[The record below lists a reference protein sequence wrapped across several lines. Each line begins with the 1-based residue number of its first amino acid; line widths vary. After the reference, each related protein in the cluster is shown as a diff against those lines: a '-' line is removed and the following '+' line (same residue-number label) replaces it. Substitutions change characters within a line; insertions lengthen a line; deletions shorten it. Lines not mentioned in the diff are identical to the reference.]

1 MKNNTKFCPHCG
13 TENKKDAAF
22 CANCGQ
28 SMTINQ
34 PENKEAETKEKRPVN
49 KKRIGII
56 GAVIAIFIIIGG
68 VFAYINAQ
76 PKSILNALKVNF
88 SGYNSQGTVELLG
101 DYQKKEIEIIGAKV
115 GLPSSEVK
123 KAEDSNIFSFFNSTT
138 NNSTKWQKFA
148 KYFEDTRINISHSQ
162 NLSNGQ
168 KVTLKIT
175 TTLKDNPIK
184 EETKT
189 YTVKNLKKAT
199 TYTIESV
206 LKDNPVSFT
215 GFNHFGSVKFD
226 DDKFTVNNDNS
237 APTDLT
243 NSEQII
249 VRLSQDYI
257 NQQKSNGKILSGT
270 ASKTLTVA
278 DLESSPKISNL
289 NDLLTQEDTVVR
301 ADNESST
308 GDFGITYTVTRMD
321 SYFVGTN
328 ISSWGYSSSH
338 DSDKGEF
345 SVVTIY
351 KIVSHYNSDTDTK
364 NDSTSYYSYG
374 YTGLTLNN
382 GKVDVSDLTGNN
394 KYKGGSSSS
403 EQAAVDQLKSDY
415 SSATKLN

>member
-1 MKNNTKFCPHCG
+1 M
-13 TENKKDAAF
+13 
-22 CANCGQ
+22 
-28 SMTINQ
+28 
-34 PENKEAETKEKRPVN
+34 
-49 KKRIGII
+49 
-56 GAVIAIFIIIGG
+56 
-68 VFAYINAQ
+68 
-76 PKSILNALKVNF
+76 
-88 SGYNSQGTVELLG
+88 
-101 DYQKKEIEIIGAKV
+101 
-115 GLPSSEVK
+115 
-123 KAEDSNIFSFFNSTT
+123 
-138 NNSTKWQKFA
+138 
-148 KYFEDTRINISHSQ
+148 
-162 NLSNGQ
+162 
-168 KVTLKIT
+168 TLKIT

-308 GDFGITYTVTRMD
+308 GDFGTTYTVTRMD

-328 ISSWGYSSSH
+328 ISSWGYSSSD

-364 NDSTSYYSYG
+364 NDSTSYYSNG

>member
-1 MKNNTKFCPHCG
+1 
-13 TENKKDAAF
+13 
-22 CANCGQ
+22 
-28 SMTINQ
+28 MTINQ

-308 GDFGITYTVTRMD
+308 GDFGTTYTVTRMD

-328 ISSWGYSSSH
+328 ISSWG
-338 DSDKGEF
+338 DRK
-345 SVVTIY
+345 SVV
-351 KIVSHYNSDTDTK
+351 
-364 NDSTSYYSYG
+364 
-374 YTGLTLNN
+374 
-382 GKVDVSDLTGNN
+382 
-394 KYKGGSSSS
+394 
-403 EQAAVDQLKSDY
+403 
-415 SSATKLN
+415 